1 MSNNSLKDNLL
12 RLWEEQKLAHFYI
25 LQASINEADPRE
37 FLKDWINNF
46 IAKTISKERSTDV
59 DSAYETIKNGHGD
72 LLYITKELA
81 NKNYSIK
88 EDTFD
93 EFFRFQNFSN
103 IELKQRFIVI
113 DDAHSIT
120 KILSNKLLKTLEEP
134 APRTTIFL
142 LDPFRHEILPTI
154 SSRAIFLKIPSENK
168 SIDTKVFSLFSD
180 YLTHVEYDEE
190 IISNIKILE
199 KNDAQFTPI
208 VEYFKNNKDLEIDFI
223 NVVTNYV
230 SHSNLSYTALDEFMN
245 SLKWY
250 QKAKV
255 FNNYSPE
262 KLTGLLQSVISHK

>member
-12 RLWEEQKLAHFYI
+12 RLWQENKLAHFYI
-25 LQASINEADPRE
+25 LQASPNEEAPRE
-37 FLKDWINNF
+37 YLKDWVNAF
-46 IAKTISKERSTDV
+46 MAKTISKDKSTDV
-59 DSAYETIKNGHGD
+59 DSAYETLKNGHGD
-72 LLYITKELA
+72 ILYVTKESA
-81 NKNYSIK
+81 NQNYSIK

-103 IELKQRFIVI
+103 IELRQRFIIV

-134 APRTTIFL
+134 APNTTIFL

-154 SSRAIFLKIPSENK
+154 SSRAIFLKIPSETVRK
-168 SIDTKVFSLFSD
+168 DRKKFDLFSK
-180 YLTHVEYDEE
+180 YLGHIEFDQE
-190 IISNIKILE
+190 IINAVAQYEQNEEKISSILE
-199 KNDAQFTPI
+199 AI
-208 VEYFKNNKDLEIDFI
+208 KNNKEIEPDFVNSI
-223 NVVTNYV
+223 TDYV
-230 SHSNLSYTALDEFMN
+230 SHSSLSYESINEFMN

-262 KLTGLLQSVISHK
+262 KITGLLQSVIH